1 MKLQDLATAIGAV
14 LDGDGTV
21 EVTAV
26 AEPDRAAPGSLVMV
40 RDARRIP
47 DAERGPAAA
56 LLVPLDAPPCRKPA
70 LRAPDPRLALAR
82 ALAVLHPAPRPPAG
96 VHPTARV
103 AASARLGEG
112 VSLGAYCVVGEGTVL
127 ADRVVVMD
135 GCVLGRQ
142 VSVGEDSVLYPGV
155 VVYDRT
161 VIGRRVI
168 LHAGAVIGAD
178 GFGYA
183 SSGADHV
190 KIPHIGRVVIEDD
203 VEIGAN
209 TTVDRATL
217 GETRIGAGTKVD
229 NLVQIAHNVVIG
241 RGVLIAGQ
249 TGISGS
255 VTIGDG
261 AVLAGQVG
269 VRDHVRIGERAVV
282 LARAV
287 VTRDVPPGT
296 VVSGD
301 PARPHREHLRVQA
314 ALRRLAAGGRAGQ
327 GEDAGE

>member
-1 MKLQDLATAIGAV
+1 MKLQDLAAAIGAV

-26 AEPDRAAPGSLVMV
+26 AEPDRAVPGSLVMV
-40 RDARRIP
+40 RDARRLP

-56 LLVPLDAPPCRKPA
+56 LLLPLDAPASRKPA
-70 LRAPDPRLALAR
+70 VRAPDVRLALAR
-82 ALAVLHPAPRPPAG
+82 ALAVLHPHPRPPAG
-96 VHPTARV
+96 IHPTAQV
-103 AASARLGEG
+103 AASARLGRD
-112 VSLGAYCVVGEGTVL
+112 VHLGAYCVVGEDTTVGDG
-127 ADRVVVMD
+127 AVVMP
-135 GCVLGRQ
+135 GCVLGRR
-142 VSVGEDSVLYPGV
+142 VTVGEGSILYPRV
-155 VVYDRT
+155 VVYDGT
-161 VIGRRVI
+161 AIGRRVI

-183 SSGADHV
+183 PSGAGHE

-229 NLVQIAHNVVIG
+229 NLVQIAHNVVVG

-287 VTRDVPPGT
+287 VTRDVPPGA

-314 ALRRLAAGGRAGQ
+314 ALRRLAARGGAGLP
-327 GEDAGE
+327 GEEP

>member
-1 MKLQDLATAIGAV
+1 MRLQDLAVAIGAV

-26 AEPDRAAPGSLVMV
+26 AEPERAVAGALVMV
-40 RDARRIP
+40 RDLRRLP

-56 LLVPLDAPPCRKPA
+56 LLLPLDAPPSRKPA
-70 LRAPDPRLALAR
+70 VRAPDPRLALAR
-82 ALAVLHPAPRPPAG
+82 ALAVLYPWPRPPGG
-96 VHPTARV
+96 VHPTAQV
-103 AASARLGEG
+103 AASARLGRG
-112 VSLGAYCVVGEGTVL
+112 VHVGAYCVIGEDTALG
-127 ADRVVVMD
+127 DGVVVME

-142 VSVGEDSVLYPGV
+142 VTVGDDTRLYPRV

-168 LHAGAVIGAD
+168 VHAGAVLGAD

-183 SSGADHV
+183 TSGGDHV
-190 KIPHIGRVVIEDD
+190 KIPHVGRVVIEDD

-229 NLVQIAHNVVIG
+229 NLVQIAHNVTIG

-261 AVLAGQVG
+261 AILAGQVG

-287 VTRDVPPGT
+287 VTRDVAAGT

-314 ALRRLAAGGRAGQ
+314 VLRRLAARGGPARTD
-327 GEDAGE
+327 EEPR